1 MEMEPVKRNREEAE
15 LMAIRAF
22 DWIASNRTLLGKF
35 LSETGASLVE
45 VREVMDDQEFLAS
58 VLDFL
63 MADDRYVTSFSDHVG
78 LNYDE
83 IAEIR
88 ASLPGGDLPHWT

>member
-1 MEMEPVKRNREEAE
+1 MKRSREEAE

-22 DWIASNRTLLGKF
+22 EWIASDRNLLGKF
-35 LSETGASLVE
+35 LIETGASLTE
-45 VREVMDDQEFLAS
+45 VRDIMDDKEFLAS

-63 MADDRYVTSFSDHVG
+63 MADDRYVKRFSDHVG

-83 IAEIR
+83 ITEVR
-88 ASLPGGDLPHWT
+88 ALLPGGDLPHWT